1 VNVRLL
7 LRLAVPAAL
16 ALAYAVAVALAAGAS
31 PAKGFTA
38 FLGQRVVDVDPDG
51 PAVRAGMVRGD
62 VVVAVD
68 GVPVTSTLDYAERV
82 LTVAPGHRLA
92 LTVERPGV
100 GRAEVDVVVED
111 PGAPV
116 AAIVAAVC
124 ALILIALGA
133 AARLARP
140 DDPATRRFFDTSCW
154 VAVFYAGVMSWTHLV
169 IHPALGAIFLA
180 ALFLTPPLTH
190 ELALT
195 FPTGGPLSRRRRAL
209 IWTPPVVLLA
219 VALGSIAWGRATG
232 SDATMAI
239 GVAAIAVQLAMTVV
253 NSFRGHGSRVRA
265 ARTARGAER
274 AQLRWIEAGVALSA
288 VPALAGVPFA
298 ILDLDRFLVVGY
310 RPFAIAIG
318 LVWFAFYGLAILRI
332 GLADVDRTLLRSVG
346 YAGATTM
353 AAAIYLVVVLVVG
366 YVVDRLAGA
375 ELVSHVAAG
384 LVAAAVFG
392 PLRARVTGWLDRRF
406 GRARDHYARA
416 LRELAVAVQRIREP
430 AELTALVTAR
440 VAEAV
445 RAESAAL
452 VLRQREP
459 EAPAAPEG
467 GLVVAFGAPEP
478 AAAPIGWL
486 VLGRRTSG
494 DLYSPEDHDL
504 LGALGGQLAIA
515 LDNSEAYG
523 TIAALSR
530 SLEARTREV
539 ELLRDRLEDENRILR
554 ARVEQIAEGASL
566 VGTSRPVIELLAQI
580 ERAAHADA
588 AILIAGETGTGK
600 GLVARAVHDA
610 SPRAAHPFMHVDCAA
625 IAAGVFESELFGHE
639 RGAFTGAV
647 RQRHGFFELADRG
660 TVFLDE
666 IGELPLALQ
675 PKLLRVVETG
685 ELQRVGANA
694 PIRVDVRIVAATHRD
709 LTAMIA
715 AGEFREDLYF
725 RLRVIE
731 LVVPPLRARKS
742 DLPALCAAL
751 LARIA
756 RRAHREPLPISPDAM
771 ARIAAYGWPGNVR
784 ELEHVLERASVLAEG
799 EAIEVD
805 DLGIAELPPM
815 PAILEDVAGVAVAGG
830 HGEVMDEI
838 ERRRLI
844 AALRAAGGNRSQAA
858 RALGLPRTTFLNKL
872 RRHGLVRDHES

>member
-1 VNVRLL
+1 MNPRLL
-7 LRLAVPAAL
+7 LRLGVPAAL
-16 ALAYAVAVALAAGAS
+16 ALAYAVAVALAAGAA
-31 PAKGFTA
+31 PAKGFIA
-38 FLGQRVVDVDPDG
+38 FLGRRVVDVDPDG
-51 PAVRAGMVRGD
+51 PAARAGLARGD

-68 GVPVTSTLDYAERV
+68 GVPVTATLDYAERV
-82 LTVAPGHRLA
+82 LTQGPGHRLA
-92 LTVERPGV
+92 LTVDRPGV
-100 GRAEVDVVVED
+100 GRSEVVLVVED

-116 AAIVAAVC
+116 AAIVAALC

-140 DDPATRRFFDTSCW
+140 DDPATRRFFDTACC

-169 IHPALGAIFLA
+169 VHPVLGAIFLT

-195 FPTGGPLSRRRRAL
+195 FPTGRPLSRRRRAV
-209 IWTPPVVLLA
+209 IWIPSVVLVIAALA
-219 VALGSIAWGRATG
+219 SIAWGRATG

-239 GVAAIAVQLAMTVV
+239 AVAAIAIQLGISVV
-253 NSFRGHGSRVRA
+253 YSFRGHGARVRA
-265 ARTARGAER
+265 ARTARGTER

-318 LVWFAFYGLAILRI
+318 LVWFAFYSLAILRV
-332 GLADVDRTLLRSVG
+332 GLADVDRTLLRSIG

-366 YVVDRLAGA
+366 YVVDQLAGA
-375 ELVSHVAAG
+375 ELVSHAAAA
-384 LVAAAVFG
+384 LVAAAMFG
-392 PLRARVTGWLDRRF
+392 PLRARVTAWLDRRF
-406 GRARDHYARA
+406 GRGRDHYARA
-416 LRELAVAVQRIREP
+416 LRELAVAVQHVREP

-440 VAEAV
+440 VADAV
-445 RAESAAL
+445 RADSV
-452 VLRQREP
+452 VLRLRDGDA
-459 EAPAAPEG
+459 APPTAPEG
-467 GLVVAFGAPEP
+467 GLVVAFGAAEP
-478 AAAPIGWL
+478 GAAPIGWL

-494 DLYSPEDHDL
+494 DLYSQQDHDL

-515 LDNSEAYG
+515 LDNAEAYG

-530 SLEARTREV
+530 SLESRTREV
-539 ELLRDRLEDENRILR
+539 EVLRDRLEDENRLLR

-588 AILIAGETGTGK
+588 AILIVGETGTGK

-610 SPRAAHPFMHVDCAA
+610 SPRAAQPFMHVDCGA

-666 IGELPLALQ
+666 IGELPLPLQ

-685 ELQRVGANA
+685 ELHRVGASA

-709 LTAMIA
+709 LTAMVA

-731 LVVPPLRARKS
+731 LAVPPLRARKS

-756 RRAHREPLPISPDAM
+756 RRAHREPLPISSDTIE
-771 ARIAAYGWPGNVR
+771 RIASYGWPGNVR

-815 PAILEDVAGVAVAGG
+815 PEELAGVAVVGG

-838 ERRRLI
+838 ERRRLV

-872 RRHGLVRDHES
+872 RRHGLVRDHDS